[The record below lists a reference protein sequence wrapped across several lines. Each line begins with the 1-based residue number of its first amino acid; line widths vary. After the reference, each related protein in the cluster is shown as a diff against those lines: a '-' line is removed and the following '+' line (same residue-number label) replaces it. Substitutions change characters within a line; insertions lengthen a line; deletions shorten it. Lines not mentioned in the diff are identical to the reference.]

1 MQMIARI
8 LLAAAFVMAPI
19 VATAHNEL
27 VREPRGIDALVP
39 TSPAAPAESSPQK
52 ITIYTAKTIVTLD
65 PGTPTAQAVA
75 VMNGKIL
82 GVGTLDEV
90 RGWVTNQEVEIDRR
104 FENAVIVPGFIE
116 AHMHPQITGVLWQ
129 GVYIGRFDRIA
140 PDG

>member
-52 ITIYTAKTIVTLD
+52 KRRGPAAL
-65 PGTPTAQAVA
+65 PTQSNVSR
-75 VMNGKIL
+75 GKSSFSYSC
-82 GVGTLDEV
+82 
-90 RGWVTNQEVEIDRR
+90 RS
-104 FENAVIVPGFIE
+104 
-116 AHMHPQITGVLWQ
+116 
-129 GVYIGRFDRIA
+129 
-140 PDG
+140 